1 MGMETIPKG
10 ANLGC
15 ETIFAAENQMTTL
28 AFLALAAIIGISV
41 GATVTVIAAVILAGR
56 VSQFEDDERI
66 NRIDGS
72 KSE

>member
-1 MGMETIPKG
+1 MTALSI
-10 ANLGC
+10 L
-15 ETIFAAENQMTTL
+15 IAA
-28 AFLALAAIIGISV
+28 ALIGLFV
-41 GATVTVIAAVILAGR
+41 GAFVSVIAAVILAGR